1 MNKFDKLKS
10 ISNSAA
16 KQASEDCAAKIE
28 KLTKCQLDTVLAEL
42 KSSGVNKNEVNEL
55 LSKVQVSTDK
65 NKAVRDFMDKSENI
79 CQIVASII
87 GKVITVS

>member
-28 KLTKCQLDTVLAEL
+28 KLTKNQLDAVLSEL
-42 KSSGVNKNEVNEL
+42 QSSGVNKNEVNEL

-79 CQIVASII
+79 CKMVAGII
-87 GKVITVS
+87 GKMITVS

>member
-16 KQASEDCAAKIE
+16 RQASEDCAAKIE
-28 KLTKCQLDTVLAEL
+28 KLTKSQLDTVLTEL
-42 KSSGVNKNEVNEL
+42 KNSGVNKKEVEEL

-65 NKAVRDFMDKSENI
+65 NKAVRDFMDKSENV
-79 CQIVASII
+79 CKMVAGII
-87 GKVITVS
+87 GKMITVS

>member
-28 KLTKCQLDTVLAEL
+28 KLTKSQLDTLLAEL

-55 LSKVQVSTDK
+55 LSKVQVSTNK
-65 NKAVRDFMDKSENI
+65 NKAVRDFMKKSENI
-79 CQIVASII
+79 CQVVAGII
-87 GKVITVS
+87 GKMVTVS